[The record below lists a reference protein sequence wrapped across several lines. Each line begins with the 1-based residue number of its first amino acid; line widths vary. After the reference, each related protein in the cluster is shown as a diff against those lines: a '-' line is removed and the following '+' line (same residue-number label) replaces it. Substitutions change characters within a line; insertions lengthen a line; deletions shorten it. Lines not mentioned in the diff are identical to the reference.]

1 MDRLRAPWTRLLA
14 CTSSCVA
21 ARALKPLMF
30 PVRERAVPTA
40 RPAMK
45 PATLLHILILSLL
58 CMAPSGNPLAASS
71 LEDARAAWTQGRFV
85 DAARLGESL
94 ATSEGY
100 ALAARSLV
108 VHAVYVADEGDREE
122 MLERAT
128 ALARRAVEMDPTS
141 ANAQVELAR
150 AIGRYAEAIGA
161 YKAANEGYAEKIR
174 SAADAAVRLDPDLA
188 AAYLSIGG
196 WHAGIVG
203 AVGSF
208 LARLTYGATE
218 RDAVAAF
225 ERALTL
231 APDAKGVPY
240 QYALGLLDI
249 DEDEHREKAEV
260 LLERAVA
267 IAPATAHERLL
278 HSRAVERLKAI
289 RASGG

>member
-1 MDRLRAPWTRLLA
+1 MST
-14 CTSSCVA
+14 
-21 ARALKPLMF
+21 
-30 PVRERAVPTA
+30 VREHVVPTA
-40 RPAMK
+40 RPATK
-45 PATLLHILILSLL
+45 PATFLRILILSLL

-71 LEDARAAWTQGRFV
+71 LEDARAAWTQGRFA
-85 DAARLGESL
+85 DAARIGESL

-108 VHAVYVADEGDREE
+108 VHAVYVAAEGDREAL
-122 MLERAT
+122 LERAT
-128 ALARRAVEMDPTS
+128 AFARRAVEMDPDS
-141 ANAQVELAR
+141 ADAQVELAR
-150 AIGRYAEAIGA
+150 AIGRYAETIGA
-161 YKAANEGYAEKIR
+161 YEAANEGYAEKIR
-174 SAADAAVRLDPDLA
+174 AAADAAVRLDPDLA

-218 RDAVAAF
+218 REAVAAF
-225 ERALTL
+225 ERALGL
-231 APDAKGVPY
+231 APDAKEVPY

-249 DEDEHREKAEV
+249 DEDEHREKAEE

-278 HSRAVERLKAI
+278 HARAIERLKALH
-289 RASGG
+289 ASGG

>member
-1 MDRLRAPWTRLLA
+1 
-14 CTSSCVA
+14 
-21 ARALKPLMF
+21 
-30 PVRERAVPTA
+30 
-40 RPAMK
+40 MK
-45 PATLLHILILSLL
+45 PATILRFLILSLL
-58 CMAPSGNPLAASS
+58 YIVPSGKPLAASS
-71 LEDARAAWTQGRFV
+71 LEDAKAAWTQGQFV
-85 DAARLGESL
+85 EAARIGESL

-108 VHAVYVADEGDREE
+108 VHAVHVAAGDDREA

-128 ALARRAVEMDPTS
+128 ALARRAVELDPD
-141 ANAQVELAR
+141 NADAHVEVAH
-150 AIGRYAEAIGA
+150 AIGRYAEAIGP
-161 YKAANEGYAEKIR
+161 YKAASEGYAEKIR
-174 SAADAAVRLDPDLA
+174 AAIDAAMQLDPDLVTA
-188 AAYLSIGG
+188 HLSIGG

-218 RDAVAAF
+218 REAVAAF
-225 ERALTL
+225 ERALAL
-231 APDAKGVPY
+231 APDAKEVPY
-240 QYALGLLDI
+240 QYALSLLDI
-249 DEDEHREKAEV
+249 DEDEHREKAED